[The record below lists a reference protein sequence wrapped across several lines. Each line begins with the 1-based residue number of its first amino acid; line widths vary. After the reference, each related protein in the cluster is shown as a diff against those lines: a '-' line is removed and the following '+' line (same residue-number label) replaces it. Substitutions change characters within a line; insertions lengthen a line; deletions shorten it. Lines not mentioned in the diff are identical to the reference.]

1 MDWSTG
7 GAQATLRRGVLWQL
21 VEKLRL
27 VVSAPGTSF
36 PRRRESSDYLKH
48 RPWNRTCAGMAIDFQ
63 RAAKAKR
70 WVRVAGTRSSSSG
83 QGWLYFFGPVC
94 EQHRRTGRPMEVGPV
109 VWNPQIALRAG
120 IVLLVLFCH

>member
-48 RPWNRTCAGMAIDFQ
+48 RPWNRTCAGMTIDFQ
-63 RAAKAKR
+63 WA
-70 WVRVAGTRSSSSG
+70 VR
-83 QGWLYFFGPVC
+83 
-94 EQHRRTGRPMEVGPV
+94 
-109 VWNPQIALRAG
+109 G
-120 IVLLVLFCH
+120 IFRLMYSCLFCLVSYANVSLLSTNGLASVQQRWSHYGPSC